1 MVKWKIRQ
9 FGQENYLDLDVNPTN
24 YGRSKQVDVV
34 YEQLVDGSQ
43 CRVVSP
49 ITFKKEDVQLV
60 WANVNQAQ
68 LDMLMGYINQPAAS
82 QKVEIVDHLL
92 ATFTAYVDA
101 VEKQYLITGS
111 PEQRYAVN
119 IKLREV

>member
-1 MVKWKIRQ
+1 MVKWKIRE
-9 FGQENYLDLDVNPTN
+9 FGEQNYVTLDVNPTN

-43 CRVVSP
+43 CRIVSP
-49 ITFKKEDVQLV
+49 ITFKKEEVKLV

-68 LDMLMGYINQPAAS
+68 FDILLSYIN

-101 VEKQYLITGS
+101 VEKQYLISGTL
-111 PEQRYAVN
+111 EQRYAVN